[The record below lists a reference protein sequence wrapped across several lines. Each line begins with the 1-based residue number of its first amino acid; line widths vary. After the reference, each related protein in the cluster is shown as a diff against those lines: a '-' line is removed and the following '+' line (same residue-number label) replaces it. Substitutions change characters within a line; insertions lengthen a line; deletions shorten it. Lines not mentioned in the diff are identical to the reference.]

1 MCSGSFCVFFLND
14 DFGTM
19 EEEKNERKIL
29 NQKSKK
35 EINQS
40 LVFCVCCFSVVFN
53 VKYFNVVNVF
63 FFWFDEQQVKV
74 KESLLP

>member
-63 FFWFDEQQVKV
+63 FIWFDEHQVKV